1 MTLIVKLRIWT
12 KFKIMQRSNTN
23 RQHKSLESSNFLP
36 TRSSSRIWGRRKKN
50 RKRCCATE
58 NVFFPLVKSP
68 RHEDKDADVDNTRL
82 RARQQM
88 WCNYGMMYQALKL
101 PHHLHDYR
109 SDRVRKRALT
119 KKYPRLSSGEKKKKG
134 ERRRRRGGEKGALN
148 TSAGGTWFLVP
159 SLKSMNSMDLTI
171 KGLLFNDFIYEDRFW
186 KT

>member
-134 ERRRRRGGEKGALN
+134 KKKRGGKRRVE
-148 TSAGGTWFLVP
+148 
-159 SLKSMNSMDLTI
+159 
-171 KGLLFNDFIYEDRFW
+171 YERWWNVISRSVFEVDELDGFDD
-186 KT
+186 